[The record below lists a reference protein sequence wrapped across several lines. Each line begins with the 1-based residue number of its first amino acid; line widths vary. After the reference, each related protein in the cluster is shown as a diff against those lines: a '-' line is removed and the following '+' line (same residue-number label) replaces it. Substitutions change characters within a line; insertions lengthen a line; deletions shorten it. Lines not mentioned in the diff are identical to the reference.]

1 MSTIATRKDRIAG
14 SLQGLGASWWS
25 VGLFAT
31 VLAFANGFLVTSM
44 QWTVGAIE
52 RLSPPFEQWMFNAV
66 TMIPVYAI
74 AIVGALYLARRLT
87 GRGGRIRRLWTAVGT
102 MLVAGVVVG
111 MAHMALSSVYD
122 YWLQIRHIDLS
133 EHLRHPLYRVDGTTP
148 VLVGSSTCDATCQAI
163 AATRDA
169 HVRGFLLITKLF
181 LVVDSVLVLWTLA
194 LRGGVVWVPRRARRT
209 SPVIDADEVSEA
221 TIAGSPAMA
230 AG

>member
-1 MSTIATRKDRIAG
+1 MSTTTRLGRITG

-31 VLAFANGFLVTSM
+31 VLAFANGFFVTSM

-52 RLSPPFEQWMFNAV
+52 RLSPPFEQWMFNSI

-74 AIVGALYLARRLT
+74 AIVGSLYLARRLA
-87 GRGGRIRRLWTAVGT
+87 GRGGRVRRLWTAVG
-102 MLVAGVVVG
+102 MVIVAGVVVG
-111 MAHMALSSVYD
+111 MAHMALSSLYD

-133 EHLRHPLYRVDGTTP
+133 QHLRHPLYRVEGTTP

-163 AATRDA
+163 SATRDA
-169 HVRGFLLITKLF
+169 HVRGFLLVTKLF
-181 LVVDSVLVLWTLA
+181 LIADSVLVLWTLA
-194 LRGGVVWVPRRARRT
+194 LRGGVVWVPRRARRSEPAVDT
-209 SPVIDADEVSEA
+209 SSVAIDTSV
-221 TIAGSPAMA
+221 GSPAMA